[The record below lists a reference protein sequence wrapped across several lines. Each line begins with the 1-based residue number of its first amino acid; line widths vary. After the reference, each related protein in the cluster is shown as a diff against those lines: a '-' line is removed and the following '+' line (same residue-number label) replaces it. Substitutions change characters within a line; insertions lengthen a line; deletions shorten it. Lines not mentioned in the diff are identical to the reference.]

1 MLSRVANNLF
11 WMDRY
16 MERSFGLLNLI
27 NTNYNSALETGDY
40 SSWIHILNKYLNI
53 NKNFTTPDNYDD
65 TISIID
71 YILFDDTNPNTL
83 LNIISYSRENARNV
97 QEHISRDIWLS
108 TNKYYLYISK
118 KANRS
123 KFKKSN
129 PIKFLDELKEFNL
142 IYLSS
147 AYVSQE
153 RGSAYCFM
161 NLGKYLERTIFSID
175 ILNFK
180 ILELSENNQSLVE
193 SLFLK
198 NLIFLMGGY
207 QLYVKTYKSIFNIE
221 NIIEMI
227 IINEFFPRSVKYNLN
242 RITQNIIELDQYN
255 QIIGENEL
263 VYNAKKLQNTLTY
276 TTINSIKEI
285 GLNSFL
291 FELKNDLNN
300 LSQLINQRY
309 FSQL

>member
-1 MLSRVANNLF
+1 M
-11 WMDRY
+11 
-16 MERSFGLLNLI
+16 
-27 NTNYNSALETGDY
+27 
-40 SSWIHILNKYLNI
+40 
-53 NKNFTTPDNYDD
+53 
-65 TISIID
+65 
-71 YILFDDTNPNTL
+71 
-83 LNIISYSRENARNV
+83 
-97 QEHISRDIWLS
+97 S

-198 NLIFLMGGY
+198 NLIFL
-207 QLYVKTYKSIFNIE
+207 
-221 NIIEMI
+221 
-227 IINEFFPRSVKYNLN
+227 
-242 RITQNIIELDQYN
+242 
-255 QIIGENEL
+255 IIGENEL

>member
-27 NTNYNSALETGDY
+27 NTNYNSALESGDY
-40 SSWIHILNKYLNI
+40 SSWIDILNKYLNI
-53 NKNFTTPDNYDD
+53 SENFSTPDNYDD

-83 LNIISYSRENARNV
+83 LNTITHSRENARNV

-118 KANRS
+118 KTNRT

-129 PIKFLDELKEFNL
+129 PIEFLEDLKKFNM

-175 ILNFK
+175 ILTFK
-180 ILELSENNQSLVE
+180 ILELSENNQSLIE

-263 VYNAKKLQNTLTY
+263 VFNAKKLQNTLTY

-291 FELKNDLNN
+291 LELKNDLNN

>member
-27 NTNYNSALETGDY
+27 NTNYNSALESGDY
-40 SSWIHILNKYLNI
+40 SSWIDILNKYLNI
-53 NKNFTTPDNYDD
+53 SENFSTPDNYDD

-83 LNIISYSRENARNV
+83 LNTITHSRENARNV

-118 KANRS
+118 KNNRT

-129 PIKFLDELKEFNL
+129 PIEFLEDLKKFNM

-175 ILNFK
+175 ILTFK
-180 ILELSENNQSLVE
+180 ILELSENNQSLIE

-263 VYNAKKLQNTLTY
+263 VFNAKKLQNTLTY
-276 TTINSIKEI
+276 TTINSIKKI